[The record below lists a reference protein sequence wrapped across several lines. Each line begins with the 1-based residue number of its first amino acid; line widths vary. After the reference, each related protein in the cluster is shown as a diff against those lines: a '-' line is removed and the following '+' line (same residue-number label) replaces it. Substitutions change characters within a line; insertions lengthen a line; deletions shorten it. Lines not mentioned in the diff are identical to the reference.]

1 MSVASK
7 VKLIVSLTLQLYIF
21 GSQAVVLL
29 TISFKDV
36 SIDTVFFIKW
46 HPLSRIY
53 RVIFKW
59 TMAYGLKRVECEV
72 NYPISFTFDVTG
84 ISNWSNG
91 KKKQNG
97 PFRFATS

>member
-36 SIDTVFFIKW
+36 SIDTVFFIK
-46 HPLSRIY
+46 
-53 RVIFKW
+53 
-59 TMAYGLKRVECEV
+59 
-72 NYPISFTFDVTG
+72 
-84 ISNWSNG
+84 
-91 KKKQNG
+91 
-97 PFRFATS
+97 